1 MFDRR
6 LITVMLLSFA
16 TMLTIRLVFRDDAPK
31 QQQISQQ
38 TIQLGVTDSVQS
50 TAYKLPTQEDLQQPA
65 NRAVAFAEQDS
76 GTHSLTTVELPLY
89 QATFTSQGGTLQ
101 TLRFTKHTNAQNEP
115 LQTIHQI
122 NDAHDQAPF
131 LLALEGDTPY
141 TYNFD
146 GQETVENGVR
156 VSYVAR
162 SGDWDIR
169 KTFVLHNDSYQIDMG
184 LAFESR
190 TGSPTPIRPRLF
202 VPAPNLP
209 ALVRDK
215 AIAVINNAKR
225 TGMEQVT
232 GGKELEQAWVMPE
245 LFGVE
250 NDYFAHVLVKD
261 ERSFTQRGYFKQVSK
276 ENVTAIYEG
285 PQITESVSF
294 PMSFYVGPKS
304 LYSLRAVDARLE
316 DLMAFGWLSW
326 FAKMLLQLLQW
337 LYTYIANYGF
347 AIIAMTIL
355 LKMLLLPF
363 SLKSGHYMGIQQKI
377 APRLQALRKK
387 FANDPA
393 QFNQEAGRLYAEHGV
408 SPIAP
413 MMGCLLALPQFPI
426 FFSLYRVLGNSID
439 LYQAPFF
446 GWITDLSAKDPYYV
460 LPLMVGVM
468 AFAQPFGQAMGQD
481 SKAAVLSYLFPLIL
495 VAIFVGL
502 PAGLLLFIL
511 TNFLFTLG
519 EQRLRKYLIG

>member
-1 MFDRR
+1 MFDKK

-16 TMLTIRLVFRDDAPK
+16 TMLTIRLLFRDDAPRA
-31 QQQISQQ
+31 QVSQQ
-38 TIQLGVTDSVQS
+38 TVTLGVSSDVQKA
-50 TAYKLPTQEDLQQPA
+50 AYKLPTQKDLQLPA
-65 NRAVAFAEQDS
+65 NRAVAFAETEARTQ
-76 GTHSLTTVELPLY
+76 TLTSVELPLY
-89 QATFTSQGGTLQ
+89 HATFTTQGGTLQ
-101 TLRFTKHTNAQNEP
+101 TLRFPQHTNVQNEP
-115 LQTIHQI
+115 LQTIHHTSG
-122 NDAHDQAPF
+122 AREQAPF
-131 LLALEGDTPY
+131 LVALEDNTPY
-141 TYNFD
+141 NFQFD
-146 GQETVENGVR
+146 GKESVDNGVR
-156 VSYVAR
+156 ITYVAR

-169 KTFVLHNDSYQIDMG
+169 KTFVLHKDSYRIDMG

-190 TGSPTPIRPRLF
+190 TNSPTSIRPRLLL
-202 VPAPNLP
+202 PAPNLP
-209 ALVRDK
+209 SLVRDK
-215 AIAVINNAKR
+215 AVAVLNNTKR

-232 GGKELEQAWVMPE
+232 GGKAFEQAWVMPD

-285 PQITESVSF
+285 PEITESVSF
-294 PMSFYVGPKS
+294 PLSFYVGPKS
-304 LYSLRAVDARLE
+304 LYSLRAVDTRLE

-337 LYTYIANYGF
+337 LYQFVANYGL
-347 AIIAMTIL
+347 AIVLMTIL
-355 LKMLLLPF
+355 LKLLLLPF

-377 APRLQALRKK
+377 APRLQSLRKK
-387 FANDPA
+387 YGNDA
-393 QFNQEAGRLYAEHGV
+393 ALFNQEAGRLYAEHGV
-408 SPIAP
+408 SPVAP

-426 FFSLYRVLGNSID
+426 FFALYRVLGNSID

-446 GWITDLSAKDPYYV
+446 GWITDLSAKDPYYI
-460 LPLMVGVM
+460 LPLAVGAL
-468 AFAQPFGQAMGQD
+468 AFAQPFGQAAGQD
-481 SKAAVLSYLFPLIL
+481 SKAAVLSYIFPLIL

-519 EQRLRKYLIG
+519 EQRLRKYLMG